1 MGAGEVTG
9 LHWTEFDA
17 NLARQLT
24 VRGEDHNGP
33 VNLACYRKSGDYIGV
48 PLQWAKHNLNEAVED
63 SLGEPGMHLGEPSV
77 SYREGQK
84 EAVDE
89 IYSALLKE
97 HGGIVELHTGFGK
110 TLVSLCVASKL
121 KVKTLVICHKED
133 LLHQWDRTCKDFFG
147 VDAGWIQGDR
157 LDCNKPVVVATVQ
170 TLHSRKDSFTKEFFS
185 QFGLT
190 VFDEGHRFACATF
203 TGVACMIPS
212 RYKLGMSATFR
223 RNDGLENAWKYFIGD
238 IIYSNKKKAMGGT
251 FYQPITSNYGLND
264 AKFKMRGSGKLNH
277 SKYIT
282 EITRLRERNQR
293 LAATVDSLVEKGR
306 KVLVLS
312 DRVEHLQEL
321 QKLIKTDSGMYV
333 GSVDGKKVPN
343 EVLKENSKKR
353 VVLGTSGKIAEGSD
367 IPDLDTLVICTPKSD
382 IEQLIGRITREH
394 PDKQEPYVID
404 PVLDTGYNRALARK
418 RETFYHKL
426 GFRKRMAL

>member
-1 MGAGEVTG
+1 MTG
-9 LHWTEFDA
+9 LHWTEFDV

-157 LDCNKPVVVATVQ
+157 IDCNKPVVVATVQ

-190 VFDEGHRFACATF
+190 IFDEGHRFSCATF
-203 TGVACMIPS
+203 TGVACMLPS

-238 IIYSNKKKAMGGT
+238 IIYRNKKKAMGGT

-264 AKFKMRGSGKLNH
+264 TKFKMRGSGKLNH

-293 LAATVDSLVEKGR
+293 LAATIDSLVEKGR

-418 RETFYHKL
+418 REMFYHKL
-426 GFRKRMAL
+426 GFKKRMAL